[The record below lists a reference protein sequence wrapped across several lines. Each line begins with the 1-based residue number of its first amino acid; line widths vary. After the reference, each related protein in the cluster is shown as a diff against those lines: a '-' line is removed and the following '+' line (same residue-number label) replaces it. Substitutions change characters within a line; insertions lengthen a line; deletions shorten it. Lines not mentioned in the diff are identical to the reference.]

1 MLTYLPEDI
10 LLDVLQYLGVRDVLA
25 LRRTCRTLHAFGGND
40 YLWHRLIADFQLP
53 LDLPYNTQPASLP
66 GEELQR
72 LAIKAIRLD
81 ANWQATKTRVRGLRA
96 LIDDKSGQYVDQMQ
110 FLPGGKWLWTA
121 QRALKRESWNTRM
134 SLWSLEDVSAS
145 HRVWSTEVPGLFR
158 SCTLVQS
165 SEGECAT
172 LVVGVCDHREV
183 IEVHNISLEDAKSSQ
198 YGIYPT
204 YPSVKSKQLQIVPH
218 PRAPLL
224 RPIIHE
230 IAVYDK
236 LLIVTIF
243 ALDTGGGAGSLQIL
257 FVNPVTGATKWVD
270 PRFAQSFS
278 FLWVRVWGDYL
289 FLIGEVNEDF
299 VVQVYKIPNPFSTPA
314 NGTPPTSP
322 PPIGTNDDSDDDEES
337 DDYAYTDL
345 GPMVAEFK
353 GPTPMAVPGHH
364 IAQVSPA
371 TSSPS
376 VAAVMFYHSVHPH
389 SAQLLRF
396 SFDVTT
402 ASVKLMDI
410 SSKDFPIGNES
421 SAQLAQVGA
430 LGVRG
435 VWLEHNWET
444 QLNRVMKL
452 AYDPQTCT
460 TKVGMLLPPDP
471 ELPFTPNMCHSLAFD
486 EVSGRLCLGMY
497 DGNVYI
503 LDFV

>member
-1 MLTYLPEDI
+1 MLADLPEDI
-10 LLDVLQYLGVRDVLA
+10 LFDVIQYLDVRDVLA
-25 LRRTCRTLHAFGGND
+25 LRRTCRALHAFGGND
-40 YLWHRLIADFQLP
+40 YVWHRIAADFPLP
-53 LDLPYNTQPASLP
+53 LDLPYNTSPSAIP
-66 GEELQR
+66 GDELQR
-72 LAIKAIRLD
+72 LTIKAIQLD
-81 ANWQATKTRVRGLRA
+81 ANWRSPTTRVRGLCA

-121 QRALKRESWNTRM
+121 QRTLKRESWYTRM
-134 SLWSLEDVSAS
+134 GLWSLEDMSS
-145 HRVWSTEVPGLFR
+145 PQRVWSTEISGIYR
-158 SCTLVQS
+158 SCTLLQS
-165 SEGECAT
+165 SEGDFAT

-183 IEVHNISLEDAKSSQ
+183 IEVHSISLQDAQNMQ
-198 YGIYPT
+198 YGIYPMH
-204 YPSVKSKQLQIVPH
+204 PHAKSKQLHIVPH
-218 PRAPLL
+218 PRAPHL

-230 IAVYDK
+230 LAAYDR

-257 FVNPVTGATKWVD
+257 FVDPETGATKWVD

-289 FLIGEVNEDF
+289 FLVGEVNEAF
-299 VVQVYKIPNPFSTPA
+299 VVRVYRIPSPFSTPV
-314 NGTPPTSP
+314 NGTPRASP
-322 PPIGTNDDSDDDEES
+322 PAPGSTDDLDH
-337 DDYAYTDL
+337 DYAYTDL
-345 GPMVAEFK
+345 GPTIAQFV
-353 GPTPMAVPGHH
+353 GPTPMPVPGHH

-376 VAAVMFYHSVHPH
+376 LAAVMFYHSVHPH

-396 SFDVTT
+396 SFDISSEAVVLTG
-402 ASVKLMDI
+402 I
-410 SSKDFPIGNES
+410 SSKDFAIGNES

-430 LGVRG
+430 LGMRG

-444 QLNRVMKL
+444 QMNRVMKM
-452 AYDPQTCT
+452 AYDPRTRT
-460 TKVGMLLPPDP
+460 AEVGMLLPPDP

-486 EVSGRLCLGMY
+486 EVTGRLCLGMY

>member
-1 MLTYLPEDI
+1 MLTNLPEDI
-10 LLDVLQYLGVRDVLA
+10 LLGVFSYLNVRDVLA
-25 LRRTCRTLHAFGGND
+25 LRKTCRVLHAFGGID
-40 YLWHRLIADFQLP
+40 YIWHRLVNKLPLP
-53 LDLPYNTQPASLP
+53 LDVPHNTSPSTLP
-66 GEELQR
+66 GDELQR

-81 ANWQATKTRVRGLRA
+81 ANWRSKNTRVRGLCP

-121 QRALKRESWNTRM
+121 QRTIKRESWYTRM
-134 SLWSLEDVSAS
+134 SLWSLEDVSNS
-145 HRVWSTEVPGLFR
+145 HRVWSTEISGIYR

-165 SEGECAT
+165 SEGDFAT

-183 IEVHNISLEDAKSSQ
+183 IEVHSISLQYAQNAQ

-204 YPSVKSKQLQIVPH
+204 YPPVKSKQLHIVPH
-218 PRAPLL
+218 PRAPHL

-230 IAVYDK
+230 IATYDK

-257 FVNPVTGATKWVD
+257 FVDPETGATKWVN

-278 FLWVRVWGDYL
+278 FLWVRVWGDFL
-289 FLIGEVNEDF
+289 FLVGEVNDDF
-299 VVQVYKIPNPFSTPA
+299 AVQVYRIPDGFA
-314 NGTPPTSP
+314 TPPAGSPRASP
-322 PPIGTNDDSDDDEES
+322 PAPDPDDEPD
-337 DDYAYTDL
+337 DDYAYIDL
-345 GPMVAEFK
+345 GPMIAEFK

-371 TSSPS
+371 TSTPS
-376 VAAVMFYHSVHPH
+376 LAAVMFYHSVHPH

-396 SFDVTT
+396 SFDV
-402 ASVKLMDI
+402 SSEGVSLVNM

-421 SAQLAQVGA
+421 SAQLAQVGP

-444 QLNRVMKL
+444 QLNRVMKF
-452 AYDPQTCT
+452 AYDPQTRT
-460 TKVGMLLPPDP
+460 AQAGVLFPHDP

-486 EVSGRLCLGMY
+486 ETTGRLCLGMY
-497 DGNVYI
+497 DGNVYV